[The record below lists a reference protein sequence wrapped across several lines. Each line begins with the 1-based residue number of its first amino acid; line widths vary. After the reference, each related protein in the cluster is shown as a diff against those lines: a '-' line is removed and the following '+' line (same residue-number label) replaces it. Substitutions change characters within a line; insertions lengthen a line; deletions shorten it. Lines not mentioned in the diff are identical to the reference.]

1 MARQFGMGTQHLSG
15 AGGGWE
21 PQRQS
26 NFEVIFPGL
35 PNEGWDGVGNN
46 DLALSVDTA
55 SLPNLTF
62 GEIELNHLNE
72 RVWVAGG
79 VTFEATTIVC
89 KDYLDPDAMDIVDQ
103 WVGQLYNARSGRMG
117 LAKNYKKEGRIY
129 LYAPDG
135 GRRRVWD
142 LQGCW
147 PQTVNYGGTLDQS
160 AKDAINTIE
169 LTIRYD
175 RAFYNRDLKES
186 DEVDNLADYQNVSSP
201 AGS

>member
-1 MARQFGMGTQHLSG
+1 MPRDGMGTGFIAASE
-15 AGGGWE
+15 GGWE

-26 NFEVIFPGL
+26 NFEVVINGL
-35 PNEGWDGVGNN
+35 PGSEWDGVSPNGLH
-46 DLALSVDTA
+46 LAVDTA

-89 KDYLDPDAMDIVDQ
+89 KDYLEPDAMQAIDA
-103 WVGQLYNARSGRMG
+103 WVGELYNPVTGRMG
-117 LAKNYKKEGRIY
+117 LAKNYKKVGHIY

-142 LQGCW
+142 LEGCW

-175 RAFYNRDLKES
+175 RAKYLGRDEHGDVPLEQVGAQAS
-186 DEVDNLADYQNVSSP
+186 GL
-201 AGS
+201 